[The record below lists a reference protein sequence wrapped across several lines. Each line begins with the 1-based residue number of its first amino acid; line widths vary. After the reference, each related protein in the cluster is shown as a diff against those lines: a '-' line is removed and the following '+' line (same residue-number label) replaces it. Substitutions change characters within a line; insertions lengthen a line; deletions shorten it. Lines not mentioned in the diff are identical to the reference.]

1 MKIEGALMTFPFIT
15 GLIYQEKAAWSY
27 LICGTAIALAGILMT
42 LKKPKN
48 QTFYAKE
55 GFTSVALSWVA
66 LSLFGCIPFMMCG
79 DIPHFADAFFEMVSG
94 FTTTGASILTGD
106 ELDAVSKASLLWRS
120 FSHWIGGMGILV
132 FILSVLPLTGGSTMH
147 LMRAESPGPQVDKIV
162 PRIRDTSI
170 ILYVIY
176 TVMTVLEIIILI
188 CLKMPAFDAITLSF
202 GSAGTGGFT
211 VRFHSR

>member
-1 MKIEGALMTFPFIT
+1 MNYRIILYIIGYVMKIEGALMVLPFAT
-15 GLIYQEKAAWSY
+15 GLIYQEKAACSY
-27 LICGTAIALAGILMT
+27 LICGIAIALGGILIT

-48 QTFYAKE
+48 QTFFAKE
-55 GFTSVALSWVA
+55 GFTSVALSWVV
-66 LSLFGCIPFMMCG
+66 LSLFGCIPFMMSG

-94 FTTTGASILTGD
+94 FTTTGASILTNVD
-106 ELDAVSKASLLWRS
+106 SLSKAALLWRS
-120 FSHWIGGMGILV
+120 FSHWIGGMGVLV

-176 TVMTVLEIIILI
+176 TVMTVAEIIILI
-188 CLKMPAFDAITLSF
+188 CFKMPCLFPPRGI
-202 GSAGTGGFT
+202 
-211 VRFHSR
+211 